1 MVYSKAEC
9 FSIPR
14 TKGCYASDTKGYIR
28 CTEMMTRNEGE
39 DREDGEHTR
48 VMFQCSLA
56 VCGLDFFCS
65 CGLLDAQDCV
75 WFNRRRLIINKIF
88 EIFVLLTSWH
98 FDGVLVR

>member
-9 FSIPR
+9 FSILR
-14 TKGCYASDTKGYIR
+14 SKGCCASDTKGYIR
-28 CTEMMTRNEGE
+28 CTEKKTRNEGDDGE
-39 DREDGEHTR
+39 DEEHTR

-56 VCGLDFFCS
+56 ICGLDFFRS

-88 EIFVLLTSWH
+88 EIFILLTSWH
-98 FDGVLVR
+98 FGGVVG